1 MNNYDEIKMLVE
13 ASRRALSKKLNESQ
27 STDIRKQYGLL
38 TEQPVEDPEA
48 RINIMK
54 DIEDKIEDDTEYET
68 AENPEDDEKE
78 FDDMKS
84 DKKKA
89 YRISGGI
96 MVIHSKNTSDLQLTT
111 DDKLAFQESM
121 DEFKQ
126 DVTEMAD
133 FNKLNL
139 YPTNVEWSGKVTEL
153 DIEFFFSIG
162 ETNGVYINGTMIK
175 LDDEFS
181 EMTTKLKSYYD
192 KFKTKWAKIISM
204 RKKVSES

>member
-27 STDIRKQYGLL
+27 STDIRKQYNLL
-38 TEQPVEDPEA
+38 TEQPVENPEA

-96 MVIHSKNTSDLQLTT
+96 MVIHSKDTSDLQLTT
-111 DDKLAFQESM
+111 DDKLAFQQSM

-181 EMTTKLKSYYD
+181 EMTTKLKSYYE

>member
-13 ASRRALSKKLNESQ
+13 ASRRALSKQLNENQ

-48 RINIMK
+48 RVDVMK
-54 DIEDKIEDDTEYET
+54 DIEGRIKDDTEYET

-78 FDDMKS
+78 FDDIKS

-96 MVIHSKNTSDLQLTT
+96 MVIHSKDTSDLQLTT
-111 DDKLAFQESM
+111 DDKVAFQESM

-126 DVTEMAD
+126 DVTEMSD
-133 FNKLNL
+133 LNKLNL
-139 YPTNVEWSGKVTEL
+139 YPTNVEWSGKITEL

-175 LDDEFS
+175 LDDEFT
-181 EMTTKLKSYYD
+181 EMSTKLKSYYE
-192 KFKTKWAKIISM
+192 KFKTKWAKILST
-204 RKKVSES
+204 RKKISES